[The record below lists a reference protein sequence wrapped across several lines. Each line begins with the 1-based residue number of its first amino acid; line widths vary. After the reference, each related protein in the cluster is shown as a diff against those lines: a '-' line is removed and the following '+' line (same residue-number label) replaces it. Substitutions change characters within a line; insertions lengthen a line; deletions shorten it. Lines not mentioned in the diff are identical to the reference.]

1 MHLGKSEIDS
11 PYLLGRQPI
20 RRSEVY
26 DFLHFGRGRVHIV
39 ADIDPRSG
47 KRQQLGRIIGR
58 RFTDILNV
66 FYKAARL
73 LIAIEDEGKPLVQK
87 LRFGCRRQCR
97 FAERVNGP
105 DGERPRHHVADLTE
119 GSSKG
124 VYVGRC
130 LLRAIRYFAEGVR
143 DFDILDAFQ
152 LALDLPALGYRFTS
166 VGSDFH
172 ADFML
177 CHSFASFLP
186 ALQ

>member
-1 MHLGKSEIDS
+1 M
-11 PYLLGRQPI
+11 
-20 RRSEVY
+20 
-26 DFLHFGRGRVHIV
+26 
-39 ADIDPRSG
+39 
-47 KRQQLGRIIGR
+47 
-58 RFTDILNV
+58 
-66 FYKAARL
+66 
-73 LIAIEDEGKPLVQK
+73 QK

-105 DGERPRHHVADLTE
+105 YGECTRHHVADLTE
-119 GSSKG
+119 GASKG

-130 LLRAIRYFAEGVR
+130 RFRAVRYFAERVR
-143 DFDILDAFQ
+143 NFDILDAFQ